1 MLVQDADAWTLRS
14 EPLGPG
20 SREPVVVVV
29 GLHAPFDQNR
39 APLDSSRVVLLKL

>member
-20 SREPVVVVV
+20 SREPVVV

-39 APLDSSRVVLLKL
+39 ASLDSSRVVLLKL